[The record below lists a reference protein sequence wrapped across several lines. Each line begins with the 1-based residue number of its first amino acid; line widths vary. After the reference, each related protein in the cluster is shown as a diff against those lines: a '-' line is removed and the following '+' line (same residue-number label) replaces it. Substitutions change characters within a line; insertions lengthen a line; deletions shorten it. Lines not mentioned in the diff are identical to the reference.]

1 MSTPTRFADAALR
14 DGHYATK
21 QLFSRDRLIAWSHR
35 RRFETG
41 LELARSFAGKT
52 IIDYGC
58 GDATFLTLLD
68 SGPHAPARAVGA
80 EIDAFQVDDCRR
92 RLADRP
98 RLAFTAIAELDDEA
112 HLGRYDAVICMEVL
126 EHVVDLTT
134 VIERLWR
141 LLSADGT
148 LLVSVPVETGV
159 PLLVKQATRRVA
171 GWRGIGQYASTSGY
185 TWDEYRASL
194 FPGRRQHIVRP
205 VYQADTPHPFH
216 DHKGFNWRVLQDQL
230 AAWFEIEQVIASP
243 VPLLGPHLAT
253 QVWFQGRKRP
263 IETSGVSSPWRPSE
277 PMS

>member
-1 MSTPTRFADAALR
+1 MSTTTPFTDAALR

-41 LELARSFAGKT
+41 LDLARQFAGKT
-52 IIDYGC
+52 VIDYGC
-58 GDATFLTLLD
+58 GDATFLALLD
-68 SGPHAPARAVGA
+68 NGPQAPARAVGA

-92 RLADRP
+92 RFADRP
-98 RLAFTAIAELDDEA
+98 RLSFTGISELDDEQ

-134 VIERLWR
+134 IIERLWR
-141 LLSADGT
+141 LLAADGT
-148 LLVSVPVETGV
+148 LLVSVPVETGL

-185 TWDEYRASL
+185 TWEEYRASL
-194 FPGRRQHIVRP
+194 FPGRRQHITRP
-205 VYQADTPHPFH
+205 VYHADSRHPFH
-216 DHKGFNWRVLQDQL
+216 DHKGFNWRLLQDRL
-230 AAWFEIEQVIASP
+230 EAWFEIQRVMASP
-243 VPLLGPHLAT
+243 VPLLGPQLAT
-253 QVWFQGRKRP
+253 QVWFLGRKRP
-263 IETSGVSSPWRPSE
+263 IETSGVSSTCRRSE